1 MRTSVARA
9 VVVAALLTAAL
20 TPAVDAGIDA
30 GASATLNGR
39 PIPIER
45 ATTLDCH
52 DFEYPILRCFDSLAS
67 LESDVAVQVARRNAA
82 ALFAAAS
89 VGYVAVYEHALYG
102 GSAKILSSDVP
113 WLSSIGWNDK
123 ISSFKSFG
131 ATGAFN
137 EHSPSGGFI
146 YSYGPT
152 SRIASLSGAYNDK
165 FSSFFID

>member
-1 MRTSVARA
+1 MRRSVARA
-9 VVVAALLTAAL
+9 AAIAALLTAGL
-20 TPAVDAGIDA
+20 TPGV
-30 GASATLNGR
+30 GAAPIATLDGHA
-39 PIPIER
+39 IALER
-45 ATTLDCH
+45 ASDLNCH
-52 DFEYPILRCFDSLAS
+52 DFEFPIIRCFESVAA
-67 LESDVAVQVARRNAA
+67 LESDVLVQVARQQSRTS
-82 ALFAAAS
+82 FAVTT
-89 VGYVAVYEHALYG
+89 VGYVVVYEHAAYAG
-102 GSAKILSSDVP
+102 ATKILVSDVP

-152 SRIASLSGAYNDK
+152 SRIASLSGTYNDK